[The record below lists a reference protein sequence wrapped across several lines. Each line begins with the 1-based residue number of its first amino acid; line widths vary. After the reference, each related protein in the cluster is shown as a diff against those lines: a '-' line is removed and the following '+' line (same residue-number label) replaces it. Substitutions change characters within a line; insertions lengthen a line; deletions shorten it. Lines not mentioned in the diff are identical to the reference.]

1 MADAQASMGMRMNA
15 LNPPAQGPLPPTGQ
29 IDRATPPVAPSPGAT
44 PTPLPQPITSDFDI
58 RNYKCVPL
66 DILKNIGT
74 DVSGN
79 DVIQLTS
86 NEPTLFDFKKQQDT
100 ELSVTGPAAGGIS
113 GDVLENFIVGITI
126 TFVVL
131 ILLVIIY
138 WGFLNIRA
146 KGIQAFALPEQL
158 RTMPVV
164 LLFSLIFG
172 VVGFLIGNLVKN

>member
-1 MADAQASMGMRMNA
+1 M
-15 LNPPAQGPLPPTGQ
+15 
-29 IDRATPPVAPSPGAT
+29 
-44 PTPLPQPITSDFDI
+44 
-58 RNYKCVPL
+58 
-66 DILKNIGT
+66 
-74 DVSGN
+74 
-79 DVIQLTS
+79 
-86 NEPTLFDFKKQQDT
+86 
-100 ELSVTGPAAGGIS
+100 
-113 GDVLENFIVGITI
+113 GITI

>member
-1 MADAQASMGMRMNA
+1 MADAQASMGMRQN
-15 LNPPAQGPLPPTGQ
+15 
-29 IDRATPPVAPSPGAT
+29 APSQPAPVQEETSTT
-44 PTPLPQPITSDFDI
+44 PSPSPPPITSDFDI
-58 RNYKCVPL
+58 RNYKCIPL
-66 DILKNIGT
+66 DLLKNIGT
-74 DVSGN
+74 DGTGN

-86 NEPTLFDFKKQQDT
+86 QEPTLFDFKKQQDT

-113 GDVLENFIVGITI
+113 GDTLENFIVGITI

-172 VVGFLIGNLVKN
+172 VAGFLIGNLVKT